1 MRDQLA
7 SPGEERA
14 RVLGSARRYFRQRMQ
29 LGFDHIYKSPPSQSD
44 LAYKEKLIRELYQ
57 RIKDCSRCPLHSTRN
72 HFVFGE
78 GSSNARIMF
87 IGEAPGRD
95 EDLQGRPFVGRSGK
109 LLTKM
114 LEAINLR
121 RADVFIGNVLKCR
134 PPQNRD
140 PRPEEISLCEPHLH
154 AQLAIIQP
162 RLICTLGRI
171 AVQDLLQTTAPL
183 RKLRGQLHDYQGIK
197 LIATYHPAA
206 LLRNPSLK
214 RGAWEDLLFL
224 RQEHDRLVE

>member
-1 MRDQLA
+1 SEA
-7 SPGEERA
+7 G
-14 RVLGSARRYFRQRMQ
+14 
-29 LGFDHIYKSPPSQSD
+29 I
-44 LAYKEKLIRELYQ
+44 I
-57 RIKDCSRCPLHSTRN
+57 
-72 HFVFGE
+72 
-78 GSSNARIMF
+78 F

-121 RADVFIGNVLKCR
+121 REDVFIGNVLKCR

-140 PRPEEISLCEPHLH
+140 PRPEEISLCKPHLH

-171 AVQDLLQTTAPL
+171 AVQALLQTTAPL
-183 RKLRGQLHDYQGIK
+183 GRIRGQLHDYQGIK

-214 RGAWEDLLFL
+214 RGAWEDLLLL
-224 RQEHDRLVE
+224 RQEHDRLAE